1 MKGLPL
7 LKREGEI
14 FSPSPA
20 YGQPGICTEAWLVIL
35 REALVVPTEA
45 SVYTSRRVEGHCE
58 NHGSRS

>member
-1 MKGLPL
+1 MKGFPW

-14 FSPSPA
+14 FSPSRVQ
-20 YGQPGICTEAWLVIL
+20 GQPDIYTGAWLVIL

-45 SVYTSRRVEGHCE
+45 SVHTSRRVEGHCE